1 MNNAH
6 YTTLLKNNALGGQL
20 TQQIEAF
27 KVVAGN

>member
-6 YTTLLKNNALGGQL
+6 YSTLLKNNAMDGTL